1 MIEYIRVY
9 AAEKLSFSISD
20 LGETS
25 ALVLKMCS
33 IKEPKL

>member
-1 MIEYIRVY
+1 MIEYIRIY
-9 AAEKLSFSISD
+9 AAEKLSFEVSD

-25 ALVLKMCS
+25 SLVLKMCS